1 MIIISLKVLNLVLR
15 FISYEVIKLK
25 QKRFLGLLI
34 VLIISTL
41 VSFLAL
47 NPIDRFETRTVRP
60 WMKEV
65 SDDYLIKQMSIPGT
79 HDSGAT
85 HSIFDVAGKCQD
97 LRIQSQLNIGVRF
110 FDLRLQLKND
120 ELEIVHS
127 FVNQKLYFADVINAM
142 IDFVKE
148 YDSEFLIISL
158 KEEASSLNSTKSF
171 EDVLASYL
179 KDEVFDKSN
188 ILPQTLKDARGK
200 IYILSRMDS
209 EYGIQAYNGWQDS
222 TTFMLDD
229 LYIQDNYSIDEIK
242 IKKED
247 IIKTIEFSKTNT
259 NYLVINFTSCYLN
272 NAFPPTY
279 AGTAALEINPWFNEY
294 ISNNNDSL
302 GIIVMDFISQDL
314 AQAIYRRN
322 IR

>member
-1 MIIISLKVLNLVLR
+1 M
-15 FISYEVIKLK
+15 FISYGSGLSETKKIFKVIN
-25 QKRFLGLLI
+25 RFNYFNACFI
-34 VLIISTL
+34 
-41 VSFLAL
+41 LAL
-47 NPIDRFETRTVRP
+47 NPIARFETKTVRP

-65 SDDYLIKQMSIPGT
+65 SDDYLIRQMSIPGT

-110 FDLRLQLKND
+110 FDLRLQLRND

-171 EDVLASYL
+171 KDVLASYL

-188 ILPQTLKDARGK
+188 FLPQTLKDARGK

-229 LYIQDNYSIDEIK
+229 LYIQDNYSIDEIE

-279 AGTAALEINPWFNEY
+279 AGTTALEINPWFNEY

-302 GIIVMDFISQDL
+302 GIVVMDFISQDL
-314 AQAIYRRN
+314 A
-322 IR
+322 

>member
-1 MIIISLKVLNLVLR
+1 MKKKLLMIILILMLSTIVSLLTFVPLERMSVKKAN
-15 FISYEVIKLK
+15 
-25 QKRFLGLLI
+25 
-34 VLIISTL
+34 
-41 VSFLAL
+41 A
-47 NPIDRFETRTVRP
+47 
-60 WMKEV
+60 WMNEV

-97 LRIQSQLNIGVRF
+97 LSIQSQLNIGVRF
-110 FDLRLQLKND
+110 FDLRLQLRND

-127 FVNQKLYFADVINAM
+127 FVNQKLYFADVIKAM

-158 KEEASSLNSTKSF
+158 KEEESSFNSTKSF
-171 EDVLASYL
+171 EDVLVSYL

-188 ILPQTLKDARGK
+188 SLPQTLKDARGK

-209 EYGIQAYNGWQDS
+209 EYGIQAYDGWQDS

-247 IIKTIEFSKTNT
+247 IIKMIEFSKTNS

-302 GIIVMDFISQDL
+302 GIVVMDFISQDL